1 MIRFQFNQKSTNLT
15 SMQRLCLGPHF
26 CIEIYRICS
35 SRLEFTDFDLS
46 EQKTQNLKKRANARE
61 RKSTLSH

>member
-1 MIRFQFNQKSTNLT
+1 MIRFQFNQKSTNFDF
-15 SMQRLCLGPHF
+15 MQKLCLGPHF

-46 EQKTQNLKKRANARE
+46 EQKTQKFKETR
-61 RKSTLSH
+61 